1 MADAFIKQTNPG
13 LSGLVAGNNTLDTG
27 HINDGTR
34 TVLPDSG
41 AIPGVSAPL
50 TGVNPYIADVTRT
63 DQARQ
68 GLIDINPTRRTE
80 QGVFSKGDLGP
91 LPEMYRFGG
100 SNTDN
105 LPGPY
110 GTGTATKMLGFQTA
124 IWASLQTVDPLIEK
138 KLMMLPRFWHDRIP
152 RGVFELHNGLVKQR
166 RFFRGSLYKTVGL
179 DEWEAI
185 DPVPTLSNDP
195 CRFPKHS
202 SVDYAWDQLAWSG
215 MRRAWGSH
223 PICAN
228 AFRYISDAAEQ
239 IAVELE
245 AGMEQGVR
253 IQETFNRDF
262 YVAQSVNFGR
272 SYVMSHLTHGQDDAP
287 RFFFDPFVKFGSAK
301 NSGRPDAA
309 SSATKTADASLVT
322 GSDKHPHA
330 FVVIDASVEIE
341 PVNWTALDRVH
352 EMLKLR
358 CPDAAIGSDDGEPAF
373 GLMINNDDVV
383 NSIES
388 NEHMYR
394 EWLEAKPQSLIDDY
408 KLKFKVFRNWG
419 IVSDPT
425 QLRFKIKRFIANA
438 NFDPEEYGG
447 VGKALKDAGKDVFI
461 AVAVEPQV
469 ADKNRKGINGGDIP
483 TENIEYVDAEL
494 AIAPVFMNNV
504 FTNEFETQ
512 GQVNLKNGMTFG
524 AFPALNGQWGW
535 VRGPQTEAD
544 PFQQTGKFYG
554 LFLIHPRPEARVYD
568 TMSFIYRRCKE
579 SIRARCPVESPRYN
593 PDAIH
598 VGQDATLKEAAA
610 KDGAAISADNKVGV
624 GETFEIVLE
633 KGYGPL
639 AVGDV
644 RYLDGKKVV
653 VVETT
658 SAPFF
663 TVANA
668 GEELAEGIAKGAT
681 LSATAS
687 ETPAETNPPAGG
699 SDNSGG
705 SDNAGDGQ

>member
-1 MADAFIKQTNPG
+1 MADAFIKPGNPG
-13 LSGLVAGNNTLDTG
+13 LSGLVNGQNAQDTT
-27 HINDGTR
+27 HLNDGTR
-34 TVLPDSG
+34 AVLPNG
-41 AIPGVSAPL
+41 NAVPGINAPL
-50 TGVNPYIADVTRT
+50 TAVNPYIADVTRT
-63 DQARQ
+63 DQARR
-68 GLIDINPTRRTE
+68 GLIDINPSRRTE
-80 QGVFSKGDLGP
+80 QGVFSKGELGP

-100 SNTDN
+100 SNEAN
-105 LPGPY
+105 LIGPY
-110 GTGTATKMLGFQTA
+110 GQGRADKMLGFQTA
-124 IWASLQTVDPLIEK
+124 IWASLESVDPLIEK
-138 KLMMLPRFWHDRIP
+138 KVMMLPRFWHDRIP
-152 RGVFELHNGLVKQR
+152 RDVFELHNGLVKQR

-228 AFRYISDAAEQ
+228 AFRYIQDAAEQ

-262 YVAQSVNFGR
+262 YVLQSVNFGR
-272 SYVMSHLTHGQDDAP
+272 SYVMSHLAYGQDEAP
-287 RFFFDPFVKFGSAK
+287 RYFFDPFVKFAAHG
-301 NSGRPDAA
+301 DASIGA
-309 SSATKTADASLVT
+309 ANKTADASLVM
-322 GSDKHPHA
+322 GKDGHPHA

-341 PVNWTALDRVH
+341 PVNWTSLDRIH

-358 CPDAAIGSDDGEPAF
+358 CPDAAIGNEDGEPVF

-383 NSIES
+383 KSVEA

-408 KLKFKVFRNWG
+408 KLKFKSFRNWG

-425 QLRFKIKRFIANA
+425 QLRFKIVRSISSY
-438 NFDPEEYGG
+438 DPAPYGG
-447 VGKALKDAGKDVFI
+447 VGAELAGKEVFI

-469 ADKNRKGINGGDIP
+469 ADKKRKGINGGDIP
-483 TENIEYVDAEL
+483 VENIDYVNAEL

-535 VRGPQTEAD
+535 IKGPQTEAD

-554 LFLIHPRPEARVYD
+554 LFLIHPRPEPRVYD

-593 PDAIH
+593 PDAAN
-598 VGQDATLKEAAA
+598 VGKDATLKEAAT
-610 KDGAAISADNKVGV
+610 KDGKAISGTNKVGV
-624 GETFEIVLE
+624 GDTFEIVLD

-639 AVGDV
+639 AIGDV
-644 RYLDGKKVV
+644 RYLGGTKVV
-653 VVETT
+653 VVDVT
-658 SAPFF
+658 SAPWF

-668 GEELAEGIAKGAT
+668 SGAELSSAIAAGT
-681 LSATAS
+681 VLTAS
-687 ETPAETNPPAGG
+687 G
-699 SDNSGG
+699 SDSG
-705 SDNAGDGQ
+705 SDDAAASGTAG

>member
-1 MADAFIKQTNPG
+1 MADAFIKPGNPG
-13 LSGLVAGNNTLDTG
+13 LSGLVNGQNAQDTT
-27 HINDGTR
+27 HLNDGTR
-34 TVLPDSG
+34 AVLPDGS
-41 AIPGVSAPL
+41 AVPGINAPL

-63 DQARQ
+63 DQARR
-68 GLIDINPTRRTE
+68 GLIDINPSRRTE
-80 QGVFSKGDLGP
+80 QGVFSKGELGP

-100 SNTDN
+100 SNAAN

-110 GTGTATKMLGFQTA
+110 GQGRADKMLGFQTA
-124 IWASLQTVDPLIEK
+124 IWASLESVDPLIEK
-138 KLMMLPRFWHDRIP
+138 KVMMLPRFWHDRIP

-185 DPVPTLSNDP
+185 DPIPTLSNDP

-228 AFRYISDAAEQ
+228 AFRYIQDAAEQ

-262 YVAQSVNFGR
+262 YVLQSVNFGR
-272 SYVMSHLTHGQDDAP
+272 SYVMSHLAYGQDEAP
-287 RFFFDPFVKFGSAK
+287 RYFFDPFVKFASHG
-301 NSGRPDAA
+301 DASIGA
-309 SSATKTADASLVT
+309 ANKTADASLVM
-322 GSDKHPHA
+322 GKDGHPHA

-341 PVNWTALDRVH
+341 PVNWTSLDRIH

-358 CPDAAIGSDDGEPAF
+358 CPDAAIGNEDGEPVF

-383 NSIES
+383 KSVEAND
-388 NEHMYR
+388 HMYR

-408 KLKFKVFRNWG
+408 KLKFKSFRNWG

-425 QLRFKIKRFIANA
+425 QLRFKIVRSISSY
-438 NFDPEEYGG
+438 DPAPYGG
-447 VGKALKDAGKDVFI
+447 VGAELTGKAVYI

-469 ADKNRKGINGGDIP
+469 ADKKRKGINGGDIP
-483 TENIEYVDAEL
+483 VENIDYVNAEL

-535 VRGPQTEAD
+535 IKGPQTEAD

-554 LFLIHPRPEARVYD
+554 LFLIHPRPEPRVYD

-593 PDAIH
+593 PDAAN
-598 VGQDATLKEAAA
+598 VGKDATLKEAAT
-610 KDGAAISADNKVGV
+610 KDGKAISGTNKVGV
-624 GETFEIVLE
+624 GDTFEIVLD

-639 AVGDV
+639 AIGDV
-644 RYLDGKKVV
+644 RYLGGTKVV
-653 VVETT
+653 VVDVT
-658 SAPFF
+658 SAPWF

-668 GEELAEGIAKGAT
+668 SGAELSSAIAAGT
-681 LSATAS
+681 VLTAS
-687 ETPAETNPPAGG
+687 G
-699 SDNSGG
+699 SDSGSG
-705 SDNAGDGQ
+705 DAAASGTAG

>member
-1 MADAFIKQTNPG
+1 MADAFIKPGNPG
-13 LSGLVAGNNTLDTG
+13 LSGLVNGQNAQDTT
-27 HINDGTR
+27 HLNDGTR
-34 TVLPDSG
+34 AVLPDG
-41 AIPGVSAPL
+41 NAVPGINAPL

-63 DQARQ
+63 DQARR
-68 GLIDINPTRRTE
+68 GLIDINPSRRTE
-80 QGVFSKGDLGP
+80 QGVFSKGELGP

-100 SNTDN
+100 SNEAN
-105 LPGPY
+105 LIGPY
-110 GTGTATKMLGFQTA
+110 GQGRADKMLGFQTA
-124 IWASLQTVDPLIEK
+124 IWASLESVDPLIEK
-138 KLMMLPRFWHDRIP
+138 KVMMLPRFWHDRIP

-228 AFRYISDAAEQ
+228 AFRYIQDAAEQ

-262 YVAQSVNFGR
+262 YVLQSVNFGR
-272 SYVMSHLTHGQDDAP
+272 SYVMSHLAYGQDEAP
-287 RFFFDPFVKFGSAK
+287 RYFFDPFVKFAAHG
-301 NSGRPDAA
+301 DASIGA
-309 SSATKTADASLVT
+309 ANKTADASLVM
-322 GSDKHPHA
+322 GKDGHPHA

-341 PVNWTALDRVH
+341 PVNWTSLDRIH

-358 CPDAAIGSDDGEPAF
+358 CPDAAIGNEDGEPVF

-383 NSIES
+383 KSVEA

-408 KLKFKVFRNWG
+408 KLKFKSFRNWG

-425 QLRFKIKRFIANA
+425 QLRFKIVRSISSY
-438 NFDPEEYGG
+438 DPAPYGG
-447 VGKALKDAGKDVFI
+447 VGAELAGKEVFI

-469 ADKNRKGINGGDIP
+469 ADKKRKGINGGDIP
-483 TENIEYVDAEL
+483 VENIDYVNAEL

-535 VRGPQTEAD
+535 IKGPQTEAD

-554 LFLIHPRPEARVYD
+554 LFLIHPRPEPRVYD

-593 PDAIH
+593 PDAAN
-598 VGQDATLKEAAA
+598 VGKDATLKEAAT
-610 KDGAAISADNKVGV
+610 KDGKAISGTNKVGV
-624 GETFEIVLE
+624 GDTFEIVLD

-639 AVGDV
+639 AIGDV
-644 RYLDGKKVV
+644 RYLGGTKVV
-653 VVETT
+653 VVDVT
-658 SAPFF
+658 SAPWF

-668 GEELAEGIAKGAT
+668 SGAELSSAIAAGT
-681 LSATAS
+681 VLTAS
-687 ETPAETNPPAGG
+687 G
-699 SDNSGG
+699 SDSG
-705 SDNAGDGQ
+705 SDDAAASGTAG

>member
-1 MADAFIKQTNPG
+1 MADAFIKPGNPG
-13 LSGLVAGNNTLDTG
+13 LSGLVNGQNAQDTT
-27 HINDGTR
+27 HLNDGTR
-34 TVLPDSG
+34 AVLPDG
-41 AIPGVSAPL
+41 NAVPGINAPL

-63 DQARQ
+63 DQARR
-68 GLIDINPTRRTE
+68 GLIDINPSRRTE
-80 QGVFSKGDLGP
+80 QGVFSRGELGP

-100 SNTDN
+100 SNEAN
-105 LPGPY
+105 LIGPY
-110 GTGTATKMLGFQTA
+110 GQGRADKMLGFQTA
-124 IWASLQTVDPLIEK
+124 IWASLESVDPLIEK
-138 KLMMLPRFWHDRIP
+138 KVMMLPRFWHDRIP

-228 AFRYISDAAEQ
+228 AFRYIQDAAEQ

-262 YVAQSVNFGR
+262 YVLQSVNFGR
-272 SYVMSHLTHGQDDAP
+272 SYVMSHLAYGQDEAP
-287 RFFFDPFVKFGSAK
+287 RYFFDPFVKFAAHG
-301 NSGRPDAA
+301 DASIGA
-309 SSATKTADASLVT
+309 ANKTADASLVM
-322 GSDKHPHA
+322 GKDGHPHA

-341 PVNWTALDRVH
+341 PVNWTSLDRIH

-358 CPDAAIGSDDGEPAF
+358 CPDAAIGNEDGEPVF

-383 NSIES
+383 KSVEA

-408 KLKFKVFRNWG
+408 KLKFKSFRNWG

-425 QLRFKIKRFIANA
+425 QLRFKIVRSISSY
-438 NFDPEEYGG
+438 DPAPYGG
-447 VGKALKDAGKDVFI
+447 VGAELAGKEVFI

-469 ADKNRKGINGGDIP
+469 ADKKRKGINGGDIP
-483 TENIEYVDAEL
+483 VENIDYVNAEL

-535 VRGPQTEAD
+535 IKGPQTEAD

-554 LFLIHPRPEARVYD
+554 LFLIHPRPEPRVYD

-593 PDAIH
+593 PDAAN
-598 VGQDATLKEAAA
+598 VGKDATLKEAAT
-610 KDGAAISADNKVGV
+610 KDGKAISGTNKVGV
-624 GETFEIVLE
+624 GDTFEIVLD

-639 AVGDV
+639 AIGDV
-644 RYLDGKKVV
+644 RYLGDTKVV
-653 VVETT
+653 VVDVT
-658 SAPFF
+658 SAPWF

-668 GEELAEGIAKGAT
+668 SGAELSSAIAAGT
-681 LSATAS
+681 VLTAS
-687 ETPAETNPPAGG
+687 G
-699 SDNSGG
+699 SDSG
-705 SDNAGDGQ
+705 SDDAAASGTAG

>member
-1 MADAFIKQTNPG
+1 MADAFIKPGNPG
-13 LSGLVAGNNTLDTG
+13 LSGLVDGQNAQDTT
-27 HINDGTR
+27 HLNDGSR
-34 TVLPDSG
+34 AVLPDGS
-41 AIPGVSAPL
+41 AVPGINAPL

-63 DQARQ
+63 DQARR
-68 GLIDINPTRRTE
+68 GLIDINPSRRTE
-80 QGVFSKGDLGP
+80 QGVFSKGELGP

-100 SNTDN
+100 SNEAN
-105 LPGPY
+105 LIGPY
-110 GTGTATKMLGFQTA
+110 GQGRADKMLGFQTA
-124 IWASLQTVDPLIEK
+124 IWASLESVDPLIEK
-138 KLMMLPRFWHDRIP
+138 KVMMLPRFWHDRIP

-228 AFRYISDAAEQ
+228 AFRYIQDAAEQ

-262 YVAQSVNFGR
+262 YVLQSVNFGR
-272 SYVMSHLTHGQDDAP
+272 SYVMSHLAYGQDEAP
-287 RFFFDPFVKFGSAK
+287 RYFFDPFVKFAAHG
-301 NSGRPDAA
+301 DASIGA
-309 SSATKTADASLVT
+309 ANKTADASLVM
-322 GSDKHPHA
+322 GKDGHPHA

-341 PVNWTALDRVH
+341 PVNWTSLDRIH

-358 CPDAAIGSDDGEPAF
+358 CPDAAIGNEDGEPVF

-383 NSIES
+383 KSVEA

-408 KLKFKVFRNWG
+408 KLKFKSFRNWG

-425 QLRFKIKRFIANA
+425 QLRFKIVRSISSY
-438 NFDPEEYGG
+438 DPAPYGG
-447 VGKALKDAGKDVFI
+447 VGAELAGKAVYI

-469 ADKNRKGINGGDIP
+469 ADKKRKGINGGDIP
-483 TENIEYVDAEL
+483 VENIDYVNAEL

-535 VRGPQTEAD
+535 IKGPQTEAD

-554 LFLIHPRPEARVYD
+554 LFLIHPRPEPRVYD

-593 PDAIH
+593 PDAAN
-598 VGQDATLKEAAA
+598 VGKDATLKEAAT
-610 KDGAAISADNKVGV
+610 KDGKAISGTNKVGV
-624 GETFEIVLE
+624 GDTFEIVLD

-639 AVGDV
+639 AIGDV
-644 RYLDGKKVV
+644 RYLGGTKVV
-653 VVETT
+653 VVDVT
-658 SAPFF
+658 SAPWF

-668 GEELAEGIAKGAT
+668 SGAE
-681 LSATAS
+681 LSAAIAAGTVLTAS
-687 ETPAETNPPAGG
+687 G
-699 SDNSGG
+699 SDSG
-705 SDNAGDGQ
+705 SDDAAASGTAG

>member
-1 MADAFIKQTNPG
+1 MANDAFIKPGNPG
-13 LSGLVAGNNTLDTG
+13 LSGLVNRENALDQT
-27 HINDGTR
+27 HLNDGTR
-34 TVLPDSG
+34 AVLPDG
-41 AIPGVSAPL
+41 NAIPGINAPL
-50 TGVNPYIADVTRT
+50 TQVNPYIADVTRT
-63 DQARQ
+63 DQARK

-80 QGVFSKGDLGP
+80 QGVFSKGELGP
-91 LPEMYRFGG
+91 LPEMYQYGG
-100 SNTDN
+100 STPGN

-110 GTGTATKMLGFQTA
+110 GTGTAQKMLGFQTA
-124 IWASLQTVDPLIEK
+124 IWASLESVDPLIEK
-138 KLMMLPRFWHDRIP
+138 KVMMLPRFWHDRIP

-166 RFFRGSLYKTVGL
+166 RFFRGSIYKTIGL

-215 MRRAWGSH
+215 FRRAWGSH

-228 AFRYISDAAEQ
+228 AFRYIADAAEQ

-262 YVAQSVNFGR
+262 YVLQSVNFGR
-272 SYVMSHLTHGQDDAP
+272 SYVMSHLTHGQPDAP
-287 RFFFDPFVKFGSAK
+287 RYFFDPFVKFDTVGSKAL
-301 NSGRPDAA
+301 
-309 SSATKTADASLVT
+309 KTAQKDLVT
-322 GSDKHPHA
+322 GKDGHPHA
-330 FVVIDASVEIE
+330 FVVIDARVEIE
-341 PVNWTALDRVH
+341 PVNWTSLDRIH

-358 CPDAAIGSDDGEPAF
+358 CPDAAIGSEDGEPVF

-383 NSIES
+383 KSVEAT
-388 NEHMYR
+388 EHMYR

-408 KLKFKVFRNWG
+408 KLKFKTFRYWG

-425 QLRFKIKRFIANA
+425 QLRFKIVRSIA
-438 NFDPEEYGG
+438 DYTDTECEKYGG
-447 VGKALKDAGKDVFI
+447 VGSEIAGQGVPVYI
-461 AVAVEPQV
+461 AIAVEPQV
-469 ADKNRKGINGGDIP
+469 ADKKRKGINGGDIP
-483 TENIEYVDAEL
+483 VENIDYVDAEL

-504 FTNEFETQ
+504 FVNEFETQ

-535 VRGPQTEAD
+535 IRGPQTDAD

-554 LFLIHPRPEARVYD
+554 LFLLHPRPEARVYD

-579 SIRARCPVESPRYN
+579 SIRARCPVENPRYN
-593 PDAIH
+593 PDAVNI
-598 VGQDATLKEAAA
+598 GKDATLKDAVT
-610 KDGAAISADNKVGV
+610 KRPDGKTIGASETDTEGPIAV
-624 GETFEIVLE
+624 GEIFEIALD

-653 VVETT
+653 VVDTT
-658 SAPFF
+658 SAPWFM
-663 TVANA
+663 VANA
-668 GEELAEGIAKGAT
+668 SGSAITASIAKGSV
-681 LSATAS
+681 LSAA
-687 ETPAETNPPAGG
+687 G
-699 SDNSGG
+699 SDPGSG
-705 SDNAGDGQ
+705 SDSGSDAASSGTAA

>member
-1 MADAFIKQTNPG
+1 MPDAFIKQGNPG
-13 LSGLVAGNNTLDTG
+13 LSGLVNGQNAQDTT

-34 TVLPDSG
+34 AVLPDG
-41 AIPGVSAPL
+41 NAIPGISAPL
-50 TGVNPYIADVTRT
+50 TAVNPYIADVTRT

-80 QGVFSKGDLGP
+80 QGVFTNPSDYDLGP
-91 LPEMYRFGG
+91 LPKMYEFAG

-105 LPGPY
+105 LIGPY
-110 GTGTATKMLGFQTA
+110 GQGHASKMLGFQTA
-124 IWASLQTVDPLIEK
+124 IWASLQSIDPLIEK
-138 KLMMLPRFWHDRIP
+138 KLIMLPRFWHDRIP

-179 DEWEAI
+179 DNWEAI
-185 DPVPTLSNDP
+185 DPVPTLQNDP

-215 MRRAWGSH
+215 MRAAWGSH

-239 IAVELE
+239 IALELE
-245 AGMEQGVR
+245 AGMEVGVR
-253 IQETFNRDF
+253 MQETFNRDF

-272 SYVMSHLTHGQDDAP
+272 SYVMSHLTHGQQDAP
-287 RFFFDPFVKFGSAK
+287 RFFWDPFVKFGAT
-301 NSGRPDAA
+301 G
-309 SSATKTADASLVT
+309 SSTTKTAQADLVT
-322 GSDKHPHA
+322 GSDGHPHA
-330 FVVIDASVEIE
+330 FVVIDARVEVE
-341 PVNWTALDRVH
+341 PVNWTSLDRIH

-358 CPDAAIGSDDGEPAF
+358 CPDAAIGTDDGEPAF

-425 QLRFKIKRFIANA
+425 QLRFKIKRYIESY
-438 NFDPEEYGG
+438 DPEVYGG
-447 VGKALKDAGKDVFI
+447 VGRELSGKPVYI
-461 AVAVEPQV
+461 AIAVEPVV
-469 ADKNRKGINGGDIP
+469 AEKTRKGINGGDIP

-504 FTNEFETQ
+504 FTNEYETQ

-579 SIRARCPVESPRYN
+579 SIRARCPVESPRFN

-598 VGQDATLKEAAA
+598 VGQDATLKEAAT

-624 GETFEIVLE
+624 GETFEIILE

-658 SAPFF
+658 SAPYF

-668 GEELAEGIAKGAT
+668 GEELTEGFAKGAT
-681 LSATAS
+681 LSATAP
-687 ETPAETNPPAGG
+687 ETPAETPAPAGG

-705 SDNAGDGQ
+705 TDNSGGADNAGDGQ

>member
-1 MADAFIKQTNPG
+1 MNDAFINQDNPG
-13 LSGLVAGNNTLDTG
+13 LSGLVNGQNVLDSAN
-27 HINDGTR
+27 INDGSR
-34 TVLPDSG
+34 VVLPDG
-41 AIPGVSAPL
+41 NAVPGINAPL

-63 DQARQ
+63 DQARR
-68 GLIDINPTRRTE
+68 GLIDINPGRRTE
-80 QGVFSKGDLGP
+80 QGVFSKGELGP

-100 SNTDN
+100 SDPAN
-105 LPGPY
+105 LSGPY
-110 GTGTATKMLGFQTA
+110 GQGRADKMLGFQTA
-124 IWASLQTVDPLIEK
+124 IWASLESVDPLIEK
-138 KLMMLPRFWHDRIP
+138 KVMMLPRFWHDRIP

-228 AFRYISDAAEQ
+228 AFRYIQDAAEQ

-262 YVAQSVNFGR
+262 YVLQSVNFGR
-272 SYVMSHLTHGQDDAP
+272 SYVMSHLVYGQDDAP
-287 RFFFDPFVKFGSAK
+287 RYFFDPFVKFAPHG
-301 NSGRPDAA
+301 DASIGA
-309 SSATKTADASLVT
+309 ANKTADASLVM
-322 GSDKHPHA
+322 GKDGHPHA

-341 PVNWTALDRVH
+341 PVNWTSLDRVH

-358 CPDAAIGSDDGEPAF
+358 CPDAAIGTEDGEPVF

-383 NSIES
+383 KSVEA

-408 KLKFKVFRNWG
+408 KLKFKSFRNWG

-425 QLRFKIKRFIANA
+425 QLRFKIVRSISSY
-438 NFDPEEYGG
+438 DPAPYGG
-447 VGKALKDAGKDVFI
+447 VGAELTGKAVFI

-469 ADKNRKGINGGDIP
+469 ADKKRKGINGGDIP
-483 TENIEYVDAEL
+483 VENIDYVNAEL

-535 VRGPQTEAD
+535 IRGPQTEAD

-554 LFLIHPRPEARVYD
+554 LFLIHPRPEPRVYD

-579 SIRARCPVESPRYN
+579 SIRARCPVEVPRYN
-593 PDAIH
+593 PDAENA
-598 VGQDATLKEAAA
+598 GKDAKLKEAATR
-610 KDGAAISADNKVGV
+610 DGSPVSDSNPVEAGD
-624 GETFEIVLE
+624 TFEIVLD

-639 AVGDV
+639 AIGDV
-644 RYLDGKKVV
+644 RYLGGTEVV
-653 VVETT
+653 VVDVTC
-658 SAPFF
+658 APWI

-668 GEELAEGIAKGAT
+668 SGEAISSEIAAGTALSVEAAGGTKGAT
-681 LSATAS
+681 AS
-687 ETPAETNPPAGG
+687 GASMT
-699 SDNSGG
+699 D
-705 SDNAGDGQ
+705 DGNL

>member
-1 MADAFIKQTNPG
+1 MSAFIKPGNPG
-13 LSGLVAGNNTLDTG
+13 LSGLVNGQNAQDTT
-27 HINDGTR
+27 HLNDGTR
-34 TVLPDSG
+34 AVLPPTG
-41 AIPGVSAPL
+41 AIPGVNAPL
-50 TGVNPYIADVTRT
+50 TAVNPYIADVTRT

-80 QGVFSKGDLGP
+80 QGVFSKGELGP

-100 SNTDN
+100 ADNTK

-110 GTGTATKMLGFQTA
+110 GQGYADKMLGFQTA
-124 IWASLQTVDPLIEK
+124 IWASLESVDPLIEK
-138 KLMMLPRFWHDRIP
+138 KLIMLPRFWHDRIP

-166 RFFRGSLYKTVGL
+166 RFFRGSLYNTVGL
-179 DEWEAI
+179 SEWEAI

-202 SVDYAWDQLAWSG
+202 AVDYAWDQIAWSG

-228 AFRYISDAAEQ
+228 AFRYIQDAAEQ

-272 SYVMSHLTHGQDDAP
+272 SYVMSSVMHGQNDAP
-287 RFFFDPFVKFGSAK
+287 RFFWDPFVKFGA
-301 NSGRPDAA
+301 NG
-309 SSATKTADASLVT
+309 SATDKIAKESLVT
-322 GSDKHPHA
+322 GSDGHPHA
-330 FVVIDASVEIE
+330 FVVIDATEEIE
-341 PVNWTALDRVH
+341 PVNWTSLDRVH

-358 CPDAAIGSDDGEPAF
+358 CPDAAIGNEDGEPVF

-383 NSIES
+383 KSVEAT
-388 NEHMYR
+388 EHMYR

-408 KLKFKVFRNWG
+408 KLKFKSFRNWG

-425 QLRFKIKRFIANA
+425 QLRFKIKRYIAEYDDTEIAN
-438 NFDPEEYGG
+438 YGG
-447 VGKALKDAGKDVFI
+447 VGAELKGKPVFI
-461 AVAVEPQV
+461 AVAVEPVV
-469 ADKNRKGINGGDIP
+469 ADKTRKGINGGDIP

-579 SIRARCPVESPRYN
+579 SIRARCPIENPRYN
-593 PDAIH
+593 PDAVN
-598 VGQDATLKEAAA
+598 VGKDATLKEAAT
-610 KDGAAISADNKVGV
+610 KGGAAISGTNKVGV
-624 GETFEIVLE
+624 GETFDVVLE

-639 AVGDV
+639 AIGDV

-653 VVETT
+653 VVDTT
-658 SAPFF
+658 SAPWV
-663 TVANA
+663 TLANA
-668 GEELAEGIAKGAT
+668 SGSEIADGIAKGAVLT
-681 LSATAS
+681 AT
-687 ETPAETNPPAGG
+687 G
-699 SDNSGG
+699 SDSGSG
-705 SDNAGDGQ
+705 SGSGDAANGGTAA

>member
-1 MADAFIKQTNPG
+1 MANDAFIKQGNPG
-13 LSGLVAGNNTLDTG
+13 LSGLVNGQNVQDTT
-27 HINDGTR
+27 HLNDGTR
-34 TVLPDSG
+34 AVLPDAS
-41 AIPGVSAPL
+41 AVPGISAPL
-50 TGVNPYIADVTRT
+50 TQVNPYIADVTRT
-63 DQARQ
+63 DQARR
-68 GLIDINPTRRTE
+68 GLIDINPGRRTE
-80 QGVFSKGDLGP
+80 QGVFSKGELGP
-91 LPEMYRFGG
+91 LPEMYRFTG
-100 SNTDN
+100 SDATK

-110 GTGTATKMLGFQTA
+110 GQGYADKMLGFQTA
-124 IWASLQTVDPLIEK
+124 IWASLESVDPLIEK
-138 KLMMLPRFWHDRIP
+138 KVMMLPRFWHDRIP

-166 RFFRGSLYKTVGL
+166 RFFRGSIYKTIGL

-215 MRRAWGSH
+215 FRRAWGSH

-228 AFRYISDAAEQ
+228 AFRYIADAAEQ

-262 YVAQSVNFGR
+262 YVLQSVNFGR
-272 SYVMSHLTHGQDDAP
+272 SYVMSHLTHGQPDAP
-287 RFFFDPFVKFGSAK
+287 RYFFDPFVKFDTVGSKAL
-301 NSGRPDAA
+301 
-309 SSATKTADASLVT
+309 KTAQKDLVT
-322 GSDKHPHA
+322 GKDGHPHA
-330 FVVIDASVEIE
+330 FVVIDARVEIE
-341 PVNWTALDRVH
+341 PVNWTSLDRIH

-358 CPDAAIGSDDGEPAF
+358 CPDAAIGSEDGEPVF

-383 NSIES
+383 KSVEAT
-388 NEHMYR
+388 EHMYR

-408 KLKFKVFRNWG
+408 KLKFKTFRNWG

-425 QLRFKIKRFIANA
+425 QLRFKIVRSIA
-438 NFDPEEYGG
+438 DYTDVECEKYGG
-447 VGKALKDAGKDVFI
+447 VGSEIAGQGIPVYI
-461 AVAVEPQV
+461 AIAVEPQV
-469 ADKNRKGINGGDIP
+469 ADKKRKGINGGDIP
-483 TENIEYVDAEL
+483 VENIDYVDAEL

-504 FTNEFETQ
+504 FVNEFETQ

-535 VRGPQTEAD
+535 IKGPQTEAD

-554 LFLIHPRPEARVYD
+554 LFLLHPRPEARVYD

-579 SIRARCPVESPRYN
+579 SVRARCPVENPRYN
-593 PDAIH
+593 PDAVNI
-598 VGQDATLKEAAA
+598 GKDATLKDAVT
-610 KDGAAISADNKVGV
+610 KRPDGKTIGATETDTEGPIAD
-624 GETFEIVLE
+624 GEIFEIALD

-653 VVETT
+653 VVDTT
-658 SAPFF
+658 SAPWFM
-663 TVANA
+663 VANA
-668 GEELAEGIAKGAT
+668 SGSAITASIAKGSV
-681 LSATAS
+681 LTA
-687 ETPAETNPPAGG
+687 AG
-699 SDNSGG
+699 SDPGSGSGSGSDAANSGT
-705 SDNAGDGQ
+705 AA